1 MKEICKMPKNSSIV
15 NRISFIRKNPLKFLS
30 IVICQLSIVFLLSGC
45 SLLGGN
51 QNQQISLKY
60 WGIWES
66 STTMS
71 QVIADYKKIKPN
83 VNITYEKRSPQL
95 YRESLQTQIENGKGP
110 DIFTFHNTWPIMLK
124 SNLAPAPALI
134 MTAKALKDNY
144 YPVIYTD
151 MKNSQ
156 QQVIG
161 LPSGID
167 GLALYWNKDIF
178 NAAGILNPPATWQE
192 LSQDASL
199 LTVRD
204 SLGNIRTS
212 GVALGTAG
220 NIDSFS
226 DILGLMIYQNGGDPK
241 NPANKEGAESLE
253 YYTTFAKGPS
263 KVWDETLPSSTVA
276 FAGGTLAMYFG
287 QSWRAIDIKNANPLL
302 NFEVAPVPQLENG
315 NTNWASYWATGVSGK
330 SQYTKEAWEFVKYL
344 NDQQTLIN
352 MYNEDSKSPG
362 RFFGQPYPVKSM
374 GEQLATD
381 PIIGAYIIEA
391 PTMLSFP
398 MASRTYDNGIND
410 QIIKAYED
418 AVNSVLQNGDATTA
432 LDTVANNIKAI
443 FAKYNSPK

>member
-1 MKEICKMPKNSSIV
+1 MPN
-15 NRISFIRKNPLKFLS
+15 FLS
-30 IVICQLSIVFLLSGC
+30 KAKGLKTKANKFKISALVLSLSSLVIFLSGC
-45 SLLGGN
+45 SLIGGN
-51 QNQQISLKY
+51 QNKQVNLKY

-71 QVIADYKKIKPN
+71 QIIANYKKLKPN
-83 VNITYEKRSPQL
+83 VSITYEKRSPQQ
-95 YRESLQTQIENGKGP
+95 YRDSLQTQIENGRGP

-124 SNLAPAPALI
+124 NYLAPAPSSI
-134 MTAKALKDNY
+134 MTANALKDNY
-144 YPVIYTD
+144 YPVIFGD

-161 LPSGID
+161 VPSGID
-167 GLALYWNKDIF
+167 GIALFWNKDIF
-178 NAAGILNPPATWQE
+178 DAAGIPNPPSTWQE

-204 SLGNIRTS
+204 AQGNIRTA
-212 GVALGTAG
+212 GVALGTAS
-220 NIDSFS
+220 NVDSFS
-226 DILGLMIYQNGGDPK
+226 DILGLMIFQNSGDPK
-241 NPANKEGAESLE
+241 NPATKEGAEALE

-315 NTNWASYWATGVSGK
+315 NTNWASYWATGVSSK
-330 SQYTKEAWEFVKYL
+330 SQNTQEAWEFVKYL
-344 NDQQTLIN
+344 NDQQTLIT

-362 RFFGQPYPVKSM
+362 RFFGQPYPLKSM

-381 PIIGAYIIEA
+381 PFVGAYIVEA

-410 QIIKAYED
+410 QIIKSYED
-418 AVNSVLQNGDATTA
+418 AVNSVLLNGDAANA
-432 LDTVANNIKAI
+432 LQTVAQNISAI
-443 FAKYNSPK
+443 FTKYNSSK

>member
-1 MKEICKMPKNSSIV
+1 MPNFLRQS
-15 NRISFIRKNPLKFLS
+15 RLISKLFLVS
-30 IVICQLSIVFLLSGC
+30 GLLSLATLLSGC

-51 QNQQISLKY
+51 QNKQVNLKY

-71 QVIADYKKIKPN
+71 QIIANYKKIKPN
-83 VNITYEKRSPQL
+83 VSITYEKRSPQQ
-95 YRESLQTQIENGKGP
+95 YRDSLQTQIENGRGP

-124 SNLAPAPALI
+124 NDLAPAPSSV

-144 YPVIYTD
+144 YPVIYSD
-151 MKNSQ
+151 MKNGQ

-161 LPSGID
+161 VPSGID
-167 GLALYWNKDIF
+167 GLALFWNKDIF
-178 NAAGILNPPATWQE
+178 DAAGIPNPPSTWQE

-204 SLGNIRTS
+204 AQGNIRTS
-212 GVALGTAG
+212 GVALGTAS
-220 NIDSFS
+220 NVDSFS
-226 DILGLMIYQNGGDPK
+226 DILGLMIFQNGGDPK
-241 NPANKEGAESLE
+241 NPATKEGAEALE

-302 NFEVAPVPQLENG
+302 NFEVSPLPQLENG
-315 NTNWASYWATGVSGK
+315 NTNWASYWATGVSSK
-330 SQYTKEAWEFVKYL
+330 SQNTQEAWEFVKYL

-352 MYNEDSKSPG
+352 IYNEDSKSPG
-362 RFFGQPYPVKSM
+362 RFFGQPYPLKTM

-381 PIIGAYIIEA
+381 PFVGSYIVEA

-418 AVNSVLQNGDATTA
+418 AVNSVLLNGDAANALQTA
-432 LDTVANNIKAI
+432 AQNISAI
-443 FAKYNSPK
+443 FTKYNSSK